1 MGELRTGNLKRNLAT
16 LHVESAGIRQRVVA
30 YRRSGPDEIRKGE
43 KDRGLRPTLTLVKHE
58 VCCVLVTATFLVPPL
73 EILISVHYFL
83 TNFNTG
89 NNATSS
95 NMRSRNALMAIKCLE
110 LANSSIVRFRL
121 ERTAQSL
128 LSGEY

>member
-1 MGELRTGNLKRNLAT
+1 M
-16 LHVESAGIRQRVVA
+16 
-30 YRRSGPDEIRKGE
+30 
-43 KDRGLRPTLTLVKHE
+43 VKHE